1 MQFSELNYPV
11 ILITGLA
18 VFSLGGLWYSPKA
31 FLKPWIAD
39 MKIGQEEIDQ
49 CKTKG
54 MRVTMVLTFLM
65 CMMEV
70 FVLAIAL
77 KAMNCTS
84 PACGAGTGLMLGV
97 GFAAMPIAIN
107 HLFERHSLRFF
118 LITAGYPVASLT
130 IAGAVLAA
138 WPK

>member
-107 HLFERHSLRFF
+107 HLFERHSL
-118 LITAGYPVASLT
+118 
-130 IAGAVLAA
+130 
-138 WPK
+138 